1 MTITAVEVKNA
12 FKRSA
17 DALRANSEYLV
28 ELDQQL
34 GDGDLG
40 ITARKIADT
49 LDDYISQTQDEMDIG
64 KWVMSA
70 GMKIN
75 SAAPSTMGSLL
86 AIALMRA
93 GKTAKDQ
100 TEINEN
106 TLVEMLKTGTN
117 AILEKGKANL
127 GDKTI
132 LDALIPGVN
141 AFADSIKNGEG
152 LSNAGKIML
161 TATEAGM
168 ASVTPFRSKVG
179 RASWVGDRT
188 EGKVDPGC
196 ALWVCVLKGLIE

>member
-1 MTITAVEVKNA
+1 MITAVEVKHA
-12 FKRSA
+12 FQRSA
-17 DALRANSEYLV
+17 NALRENSDYLV

-40 ITARKIADT
+40 ITARKIADA
-49 LDDYISQTQDEMDIG
+49 LDDYISQTQDETDIG

-70 GMKIN
+70 GMKVN

-93 GKTAKDQ
+93 GKPAKDQ

-106 TLVEMLKTGTN
+106 TLVEMLETGAN
-117 AILEKGKANL
+117 AILEKGKASL

-132 LDALIPGVN
+132 LDTLIPGVN
-141 AFADSIKNGEG
+141 AFAESIKNGEPIG
-152 LSNAGKIML
+152 
-161 TATEAGM
+161 EAGRKM
-168 ASVTPFRSKVG
+168 LAASEAGLESATPLRSKVG

>member
-1 MTITAVEVKNA
+1 MITAVEVKNA

-17 DALRANSEYLV
+17 DVLRANSEYLV

-40 ITARKIADT
+40 ITARKIADA
-49 LDDYISQTQDEMDIG
+49 LDEYISQTQDESDIG
-64 KWVMSA
+64 KWVMNA

-75 SAAPSTMGSLL
+75 NAAPSTMGSLL

-93 GKTAKDQ
+93 GKSAKDQ
-100 TEINEN
+100 TEINE
-106 TLVEMLKTGTN
+106 TTVVEMLETGTN

-141 AFADSIKNGEG
+141 AFADSIKNGEPLG
-152 LSNAGKIML
+152 DAGKKML
-161 TATEAGM
+161 SAAEAGM
-168 ASVTPFRSKVG
+168 ESAVPLRSKVG

-196 ALWVCVLKGLIE
+196 ALWVCVLKGLIG

>member
-1 MTITAVEVKNA
+1 MITAIEVKNV
-12 FKRSA
+12 FQRSA
-17 DALRANSEYLV
+17 NALRENSETLV

-40 ITARKIADT
+40 ITARKIADALGEYLT
-49 LDDYISQTQDEMDIG
+49 QMQDETDIG
-64 KWVMSA
+64 KLVMNA

-100 TEINEN
+100 TEISEA
-106 TLVEMLKTGTN
+106 TFVEMLETGTN

-132 LDALIPGVN
+132 LDALIPGVE
-141 AFADSIKNGEG
+141 AFAESIRNGEPMAESG
-152 LSNAGKIML
+152 RKML
-161 TATEAGM
+161 AAAEAGLES
-168 ASVTPFRSKVG
+168 ATPLRSKVG

-196 ALWVCVLKGLIE
+196 ALWVFVLKGLIE

>member
-1 MTITAVEVKNA
+1 MITTAEVRNV
-12 FKRSA
+12 FQRSA
-17 DALRANSEYLV
+17 NALRENSDYLV

-40 ITARKIADT
+40 ITARKIADAMGEY
-49 LDDYISQTQDEMDIG
+49 LAQMQDETDIG
-64 KWVMSA
+64 KLVMNA

-93 GKTAKDQ
+93 GKLAKDQ
-100 TEINEN
+100 TEINE
-106 TLVEMLKTGTN
+106 TTVVEMLKTGVN

-132 LDALIPGVN
+132 LDALIPGVK
-141 AFADSIKNGEG
+141 AFAESIRNGESMDESSRKMLAASQNG
-152 LSNAGKIML
+152 LES
-161 TATEAGM
+161 AT
-168 ASVTPFRSKVG
+168 PLRSKVG

-196 ALWVCVLKGLIE
+196 AFWVCVLKGLIE

>member
-1 MTITAVEVKNA
+1 MIITAVEVKNA

-17 DALRANSEYLV
+17 YALRENSEFLV

-40 ITARKIADT
+40 ITARKIADA
-49 LDDYISQTQDEMDIG
+49 LDDYIALTQDEMDIG

-100 TEINEN
+100 TEINEA
-106 TLVEMLKTGTN
+106 TLVAMLEAGAN

-132 LDALIPGVN
+132 LDALIPGVK
-141 AFADSIKNGEG
+141 AFAESMNNGE
-152 LSNAGKIML
+152 SMAESGKKML
-161 TATEAGM
+161 AAAEAGM
-168 ASVTPFRSKVG
+168 ESATPLRSKVG

-196 ALWVCVLKGLIE
+196 ALWVCVLKAVIG